1 MDRALDPQSI
11 IVKASGADRMPGIY
25 LFPVAGTSSVKKD
38 PYTKIKRQ
46 EITFLVKRFIFQCP
60 NV

>member
-1 MDRALDPQSI
+1 
-11 IVKASGADRMPGIY
+11 MPGIY

-46 EITFLVKRFIFQCP
+46 EITFLVKRFLFLSIPRKTTKSALLYVQE
-60 NV
+60 VVTITD